1 MEKMEKLTD
10 NINEL
15 NRKLYKLIF
24 MLVMDLYNGTGKYE
38 GVEYTKMELF
48 KILKPVEEA
57 FTCLKFMYTHPNI
70 DVLYNNNKIG
80 EIVLANKSLTLKR
93 LKLSGL
99 EEVIFVE
106 KDHYRSQITHHDI
119 PLMGRIRYRFKSLM
133 IQLLEDTEEQKF
145 RLEKALLELT

>member
-1 MEKMEKLTD
+1 MSKLSD
-10 NINEL
+10 DINAL
-15 NRKLYKLIF
+15 NRKLYKLIY

-48 KILKPVEEA
+48 KIFKPIEEA

-70 DVLYNNNKIG
+70 DVLYNNYKLG
-80 EIVLANKSLTLKR
+80 EITLASKSLTLKR

-99 EEVIFVE
+99 DEIIFVE
-106 KDHYRSQITHHDI
+106 KDHYRKIYTNNDH
-119 PLMGRIRYRFKSLM
+119 PLMGKIRYRFKSLM
-133 IQLLEDTEEQKF
+133 IQILEDTEEQKL